1 DALPILR
8 PQEHLLRDLLGLGAT
23 AEHAQRHAEH
33 PMLVGGHQLFERAR
47 LTGPQAFEETGRI
60 GAEGLAHP
68 LDRHALAKF
77 PVGAQSR
84 TGASAASAS
93 APIGRQSTSR
103 SSDSR
108 ALGEKAGT
116 PGGAGTSQRRAE
128 RAATRSVWGAGACGG
143 RV

>member
-1 DALPILR
+1 RTR
-8 PQEHLLRDLLGLGAT
+8 PT
-23 AEHAQRHAEH
+23 AHADPPVRVH
-33 PMLVGGHQLFERAR
+33 GHQRFDRAL
-47 LTGPQAFEETGRI
+47 LTAPQAFEKTGRI

-116 PGGAGTSQRRAE
+116 PGGAGTSQRRA
-128 RAATRSVWGAGACGG
+128 
-143 RV
+143 